1 MGNKSSSL
9 SLVEEID
16 KIATKF
22 IITQNSDDMQKL
34 FNKEHCDK
42 LVILTAKVIGQN
54 LDESEQKQVLEHIK
68 PKSEEAK
75 PEEANANAKPE
86 EANANAK
93 PEEANANA
101 KPEEAN
107 ANAKSEEANANA
119 KSEEANANAKP
130 EEANANAKP
139 EEANANAKPDMNDN
153 INLNEPIQKGGDEEK
168 SCIEIAKYYVKIAH
182 LYGAI
187 MKTINPVIVS
197 KDKDGNNHKYDLS
210 SKQSIPSDEEVKSI
224 EHNNFCSRRLNSL
237 IQESDYDR
245 NDPNNI
251 LIDLKPRFCN
261 MNYDNNTK
269 KSRQF
274 YKGDNTNNDKNINT
288 LGKFGGKNMFDDDD
302 SDDRRDG
309 DRDRRDGDRDRDRR
323 DGDRRDGDRR
333 DGDRRDGDRRDGD
346 GDRDRRDGDRDRDRR
361 DGDRDRRDGDGSD
374 GDKDSNDKEI
384 NKNVLNSNNS
394 PAIEIKDDIKTD
406 TDDNRYEI
414 GIPELIKLYYDTEYD
429 TNTGEFT
436 KMSPSMLSAYQADVK
451 IFYESFTGK
460 NIPTDENGNKTINQ
474 FNQIPLREFHNSDK
488 CKKDGVFTQN
498 YEVSYK
504 DKLFQEY
511 ANHIKIMTN
520 NMDNNQNKLVV
531 ILQDLFKVHK
541 VETKKEGKKEEPK
554 PEGKIEA
561 EKKEQPKPEGAIEEP
576 KPEGKIEQPKPVEG
590 VEEPKPVEGA
600 IEEPKP
606 AEDVVKIEGEQ
617 PKDIQVGGDFE
628 AGLNEEII
636 LNPDLDEEKLTSLIN
651 SARQLIVQLYVTCE
665 EDFLKGIS
673 LFEGIV
679 AVQLAKT
686 TNSQILDLNN
696 TILDYLAE

>member
-75 PEEANANAKPE
+75 HEEANANAKPE
-86 EANANAK
+86 EAK
-93 PEEANANA
+93 PE
-101 KPEEAN
+101 
-107 ANAKSEEANANA
+107 
-119 KSEEANANAKP
+119 
-130 EEANANAKP
+130 
-139 EEANANAKPDMNDN
+139 MNDK
-153 INLNEPIQKGGDEEK
+153 INLNEPIQQGGDEEK

-210 SKQSIPSDEEVKSI
+210 SKQSIPSDEEVNSI

-245 NDPNNI
+245 NDPNNV

-269 KSRQF
+269 KSRKF

-309 DRDRRDGDRDRDRR
+309 DRDRDRR
-323 DGDRRDGDRR
+323 DGDR
-333 DGDRRDGDRRDGD
+333 
-346 GDRDRRDGDRDRDRR
+346 DRDRRDGDRDRDRR
-361 DGDRDRRDGDGSD
+361 DGDRDRDRRDGDRDRDRDRDRRDGDRDRDRDRDRDGDRDGDRDRDRRD

-541 VETKKEGKKEEPK
+541 VERKKEPEKKEEPK
-554 PEGKIEA
+554 PEGKIE
-561 EKKEQPKPEGAIEEP
+561 EEP
-576 KPEGKIEQPKPVEG
+576 KPEGK
-590 VEEPKPVEGA
+590 

-606 AEDVVKIEGEQ
+606 AEDVVKIEDEQ

-665 EDFLKGIS
+665 EDFLKAIS

>member
-68 PKSEEAK
+68 PTSSDTNAK
-75 PEEANANAKPE
+75 PEEVNANANAKPE
-86 EANANAK
+86 EANANANANAK
-93 PEEANANA
+93 PEEANVNANANANAKPEEANVNVNAKPEEANANANANA

-107 ANAKSEEANANA
+107 ANDK
-119 KSEEANANAKP
+119 
-130 EEANANAKP
+130 
-139 EEANANAKPDMNDN
+139 
-153 INLNEPIQKGGDEEK
+153 INLNEPTQQGGDEEK

-245 NDPNNI
+245 NDPNNV

-261 MNYDNNTK
+261 MNYDKNTK

-274 YKGDNTNNDKNINT
+274 YKGDNTNNDKNT
-288 LGKFGGKNMFDDDD
+288 LDKFGGKNMFDDDD
-302 SDDRRDG
+302 DDDRRDGDRRDG
-309 DRDRRDGDRDRDRR
+309 DRDRDRRDGDRDRR

-346 GDRDRRDGDRDRDRR
+346 RRDGDRRDER
-361 DGDRDRRDGDGSD
+361 DGDRRDRDGRDGDGSD
-374 GDKDSNDKEI
+374 RDKDSNDKEI
-384 NKNVLNSNNS
+384 NKNELNSDN
-394 PAIEIKDDIKTD
+394 PPTIEIKDDIKTD

-414 GIPELIKLYYDTEYD
+414 GIPELIKLYYDTDYD

-436 KMSPSMLSAYQADVK
+436 KMSPLMLSAYQADVK

-488 CKKDGVFTQN
+488 CKENGVFTQN
-498 YEVSYK
+498 YEVPYK

-541 VETKKEGKKEEPK
+541 VETKKEGAKENEEPK
-554 PEGKIEA
+554 PEGA
-561 EKKEQPKPEGAIEEP
+561 VAAAPEGA
-576 KPEGKIEQPKPVEG
+576 EQPKPVE
-590 VEEPKPVEGA
+590 VAEQPKPVE
-600 IEEPKP
+600 
-606 AEDVVKIEGEQ
+606 DLVKMEGEP
-617 PKDIQVGGDFE
+617 PKDIQVGGDIE
-628 AGLNEEII
+628 SGLNEEII
-636 LNPDLDEEKLTSLIN
+636 LNPDLDEEMLTVLIN

-696 TILDYLAE
+696 TILDYLAEQSV

>member
-1 MGNKSSSL
+1 M
-9 SLVEEID
+9 
-16 KIATKF
+16 
-22 IITQNSDDMQKL
+22 
-34 FNKEHCDK
+34 
-42 LVILTAKVIGQN
+42 
-54 LDESEQKQVLEHIK
+54 
-68 PKSEEAK
+68 
-75 PEEANANAKPE
+75 
-86 EANANAK
+86 
-93 PEEANANA
+93 
-101 KPEEAN
+101 
-107 ANAKSEEANANA
+107 
-119 KSEEANANAKP
+119 
-130 EEANANAKP
+130 
-139 EEANANAKPDMNDN
+139 
-153 INLNEPIQKGGDEEK
+153 
-168 SCIEIAKYYVKIAH
+168 
-182 LYGAI
+182 
-187 MKTINPVIVS
+187 
-197 KDKDGNNHKYDLS
+197 
-210 SKQSIPSDEEVKSI
+210 
-224 EHNNFCSRRLNSL
+224 
-237 IQESDYDR
+237 
-245 NDPNNI
+245 
-251 LIDLKPRFCN
+251 
-261 MNYDNNTK
+261 
-269 KSRQF
+269 
-274 YKGDNTNNDKNINT
+274 
-288 LGKFGGKNMFDDDD
+288 
-302 SDDRRDG
+302 
-309 DRDRRDGDRDRDRR
+309 
-323 DGDRRDGDRR
+323 
-333 DGDRRDGDRRDGD
+333 
-346 GDRDRRDGDRDRDRR
+346 
-361 DGDRDRRDGDGSD
+361 
-374 GDKDSNDKEI
+374 
-384 NKNVLNSNNS
+384 NSNNS

-414 GIPELIKLYYDTEYD
+414 GIPELIKLYYDTDYD

-561 EKKEQPKPEGAIEEP
+561 EKKEQPKPEGKIEQPKPEGAIEQPKPEGKIEEP

>member
-107 ANAKSEEANANA
+107 ANAK
-119 KSEEANANAKP
+119 P

-139 EEANANAKPDMNDN
+139 EEAKPEMNDK
-153 INLNEPIQKGGDEEK
+153 INLNEPIQQGGDEEK

-210 SKQSIPSDEEVKSI
+210 SKQSIPSDEEVNSI

-245 NDPNNI
+245 NDPNNV

-269 KSRQF
+269 KSRKF

-302 SDDRRDG
+302 SDDI
-309 DRDRRDGDRDRDRR
+309 RDGDRDRDRR
-323 DGDRRDGDRR
+323 DGDRDR
-333 DGDRRDGDRRDGD
+333 
-346 GDRDRRDGDRDRDRR
+346 DRDRRDGDRDRDRR
-361 DGDRDRRDGDGSD
+361 DGDRDRDRRDGDRDRDGDKDRDGSD

-414 GIPELIKLYYDTEYD
+414 GIPELIKLYYDTDYD

-541 VETKKEGKKEEPK
+541 VERKKEPEKKEEPK
-554 PEGKIEA
+554 PEGKIE
-561 EKKEQPKPEGAIEEP
+561 EEP
-576 KPEGKIEQPKPVEG
+576 KPEGKIE
-590 VEEPKPVEGA
+590 EPKPEGK

-606 AEDVVKIEGEQ
+606 AEDVVKIEDEQ

-686 TNSQILDLNN
+686 TNSQIRILDDL
-696 TILDYLAE
+696 ILDYLAEHGV